1 MCTQKDNTT
10 VKIIDFGTAKE
21 LEPGTAI
28 KVLCGTP
35 EFVAP
40 EVIFVQIVRL
50 IKCIFAQIVRLIK
63 SISQAITSL
72 RLSDTTSYP
81 QDQVKNVSEVNFGE
95 DLMMVRGPFVLR
107 ILQTCF
113 E

>member
-50 IKCIFAQIVRLIK
+50 IKCI
-63 SISQAITSL
+63 SQAITSL
-72 RLSDTTSYP
+72 RWSDTTSYP
-81 QDQVKNVSEVNFGE
+81 QDQVKNVSKVNFDDGARTFCAA
-95 DLMMVRGPFVLR
+95 DIADVFRVITF
-107 ILQTCF
+107 II
-113 E
+113 